1 MVRLGQITRSS
12 SGKNTRRPVSLYSI
26 PEQPDANAGFSLE
39 KRTIFVSAGGRKDAA
54 IPAILRSNRASCF
67 GVQLAFL
74 DSDGGFDLLL
84 PDLAPIAAGNFGVRY
99 LEHVTHRLS

>member
-12 SGKNTRRPVSLYSI
+12 SGENTRRPVSLYSI
-26 PEQPDANAGFSLE
+26 PEQPDANVGFSLE
-39 KRTIFVSAGGRKDAA
+39 KRTIFVSADGRKDAA
-54 IPAILRSNRASCF
+54 IPAILRSNRAPCF

-84 PDLAPIAAGNFGVRY
+84 PDLAPIAPGNFGVRY
-99 LEHVTHRLS
+99 LEHVTHSLS